1 MKTIVSSGRHYSS
14 LCLISTGIIP
24 RRDVKAS
31 L

>member
-24 RRDVKAS
+24 RRR
-31 L
+31 